1 MLSTGAAQ
9 GRMPTCT
16 ALPGPGQAVWLSSCY
31 TNNSQKVCKQLCGLI
46 WPLFSE
52 ERGEWLKAGRD
63 CSSARLLL
71 DSRDAAANHTLK
83 KLTFYLRGDIFFFKY
98 IVCQIL
104 RGAGKMNK
112 ARTEREENE
121 LLEQCPWV
129 NERGCDV
136 GYELILKEQ
145 GWHTLSNGE
154 KQEMRAWRSWT
165 EPGLELYQPK

>member
-9 GRMPTCT
+9 GRMLSCT

-31 TNNSQKVCKQLCGLI
+31 TNNSQEVCKQLYGLI

-112 ARTEREENE
+112 ARTEREEWTAGTMS
-121 LLEQCPWV
+121 LSKWKGMRCRVWV
-129 NERGCDV
+129 GFERARMTHA
-136 GYELILKEQ
+136 Q
-145 GWHTLSNGE
+145 
-154 KQEMRAWRSWT
+154 
-165 EPGLELYQPK
+165 